1 MISLE
6 KVGYKNPEATATT
19 VFNATQV
26 AVVAALLA
34 KIIIPQSNPKSHFV
48 FAGTTSILSSL
59 AWKNDHIKTWTEKGS
74 KKIQD
79 FKVHAFLVGTA
90 LTSIGFA
97 KYLTGKLIH
106 PISYINAVG
115 RGAFLVGTYTTS
127 AYMSESFRKHRERM

>member
-6 KVGYKNPEATATT
+6 KVGYENPEATANT
-19 VFNATQV
+19 VFNATQAAV
-26 AVVAALLA
+26 AAALLA
-34 KIIIPQSNPKSHFV
+34 KIIIRQSNLKSHFV

-59 AWKNDHIKTWTEKGS
+59 AWENDHIRTWTKKGS

-79 FKVHAFLVGTA
+79 SKVRVFLVGTA

-106 PISYINAVG
+106 PISCINAVG
-115 RGAFLVGTYTTS
+115 RGAFLVGTYFTS